1 MRVAIVAEAFTWA
14 RCGRA
19 TVAWYEA
26 ALR

>member
-19 TVAWYEA
+19 TVAGYEA